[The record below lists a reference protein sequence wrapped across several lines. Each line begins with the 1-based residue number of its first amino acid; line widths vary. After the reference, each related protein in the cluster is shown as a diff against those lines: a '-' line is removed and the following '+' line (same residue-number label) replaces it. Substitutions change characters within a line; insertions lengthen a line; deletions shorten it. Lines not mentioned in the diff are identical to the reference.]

1 MWKSDKSSNQPFTAP
16 QPDRGNGHHE
26 DIHVADADWNDAT
39 NQRSTATL
47 DDLRTQPG
55 FGVVMAASDLPSTT
69 PAPAAPNS
77 IGSRMAFE
85 LDNLS
90 RRERQ
95 VREMKELATYRVV
108 DLTADQLRR
117 ILEFMS

>member
-1 MWKSDKSSNQPFTAP
+1 MWKSEKTSNQPFTAP

-26 DIHVADADWNDAT
+26 DIHVTDADWTDGGAT
-39 NQRSTATL
+39 RSTATL

-55 FGVVMAASDLPSTT
+55 FGVVMAASDIQPAT
-69 PAPAAPNS
+69 PQPAAPNS
-77 IGSRMAFE
+77 IGSRMTSE
-85 LDNLS
+85 LDTLS

-108 DLTADQLRR
+108 DLTTDQLRR
-117 ILEFMS
+117 ILEFMV